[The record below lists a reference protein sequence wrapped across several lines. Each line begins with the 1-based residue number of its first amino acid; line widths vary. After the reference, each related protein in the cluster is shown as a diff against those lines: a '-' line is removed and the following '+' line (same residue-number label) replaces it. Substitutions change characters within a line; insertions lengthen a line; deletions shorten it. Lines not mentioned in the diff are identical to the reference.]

1 MGIAA
6 RARYWRDASL
16 LGVATIGAYGVV
28 FYAFGV
34 FIEPLHEDTG
44 WSTGTLSFAYS
55 AGVLLS
61 GAAAVAGGRT
71 LDRRGSRPVML
82 AGVAVGALGLIAAS
96 EARHIAWFVAAWAV
110 TGGAVAGGLY
120 YHVTMATTSRLYAG
134 RRAAAIS
141 VLTLIG
147 ALASPIFNPLVAWMV
162 EAWGWRD
169 ALRALAVLLVVLA
182 GPAAL
187 LVRSE
192 PVPIP
197 PRAPGER
204 GAWREPMVWRLMLA
218 ACFSAGASSA
228 LILHQVSAIRA
239 LGLPLATAAALGGA
253 RGLMQI
259 PGRLML
265 APLTGWLGVHGTQ
278 LLCYALLAA
287 GASAL
292 VFADGLVAAWFFV
305 VAAGIAIGLSSP
317 LGGLLSAEAY
327 GARLG
332 TFSGMQTAATS
343 VASAGGAWLAGVAV
357 DRTGGYGLTLAGIA
371 VLEAC
376 ATASLLWQRRALR
389 ASQSSIASAAPA
401 GAEAGDAG

>member
-1 MGIAA
+1 VGLAA

-16 LGVATIGAYGVV
+16 LGIATIAAYGVV

-61 GAAAVAGGRT
+61 GAAAVVGGRT

-82 AGVAVGALGLIAAS
+82 TGVAVGALGLLAAS
-96 EARHIAWFVAAWAV
+96 EARHIAWFVACWAV

-120 YHVTMATTSRLYAG
+120 YHVTMATTTRLYAD

-141 VLTLIG
+141 VLTLLG
-147 ALASPIFNPLVAWMV
+147 ALASPIYNPLVAWIV

-169 ALRALAVLLVVLA
+169 ALRALSLSLVLLA

-187 LVRSE
+187 IVRSQ
-192 PVPIP
+192 PVPVP
-197 PRAPGER
+197 PRAPGDR
-204 GAWREPMVWRLMLA
+204 SAWREPVVWRLMLA

-228 LILHQVSAIRA
+228 LILHQVSAIRS

-265 APLTGWLGVHGTQ
+265 TPLTSWLGVHGAQ
-278 LLCYALLAA
+278 LLCYGLVAA
-287 GASAL
+287 GAGSL

-305 VAAGIAIGLSSP
+305 VSAGIAIGLMSP

-343 VASAGGAWLAGVAV
+343 VASASGAWLAGLAV
-357 DRTGGYGLTLAGIA
+357 DRTGGHGLTLVGIA
-371 VLEAC
+371 VLEAG
-376 ATASLLWQRRALR
+376 AAASLLWQRRALR
-389 ASQSSIASAAPA
+389 EAEQARRAVASEVGPAA
-401 GAEAGDAG
+401 

>member
-1 MGIAA
+1 MGIAE

-28 FYAFGV
+28 NYAFGV

-44 WSTGTLSFAYS
+44 WSTGTLSFAFS
-55 AGVLLS
+55 VGVLLS
-61 GAAAVAGGRT
+61 GVAAFIAGRT
-71 LDRRGSRPVML
+71 LDRHGSRPVML
-82 AGVAVGALGLIAAS
+82 TALAVGCVGFLAAA
-96 EARHIAWFVAAWAV
+96 EARHVAWFVACWAV

-120 YHVTMATTSRLYAG
+120 YHVTMAMTSRLYAN

-141 VLTLIG
+141 VLTLLG

-169 ALRALAVLLVVLA
+169 ALRALAVLLAVLV

-187 LVRSE
+187 IVRSQ
-192 PVPIP
+192 PVPVP
-197 PRAPGER
+197 PRVPGER

-265 APLTGWLGVHGTQ
+265 APLIGWLSVPGAQ
-278 LLCYALLAA
+278 LLSYGLLAA
-287 GASAL
+287 GAAAL
-292 VFADGLVAAWFFV
+292 VFADGLLAAWFFV
-305 VAAGIAIGLSSP
+305 VAAGVAIGLSSP
-317 LGGLLSAEAY
+317 LNGLLSAEAY
-327 GARLG
+327 GERLG
-332 TFSGMQTAATS
+332 AFSGMQQAAMS

-371 VLEAC
+371 VLEAG
-376 ATASLLWQRRALR
+376 AAASLLWQRRALR
-389 ASQSSIASAAPA
+389 AAQSSMA
-401 GAEAGDAG
+401 GAASVSPETGGPG

>member
-1 MGIAA
+1 MGIVG
-6 RARYWRDASL
+6 RARYWRDATL
-16 LGVATIGAYGVV
+16 LGIATIAAYGVV

-34 FIEPLHEDTG
+34 FIDPLHEDTG

-61 GAAAVAGGRT
+61 GAAAVFGGRT

-82 AGVAVGALGLIAAS
+82 TGVLVGAVGLVAAS
-96 EARHIAWFVAAWAV
+96 EARNIAWFVTCWAI
-110 TGGAVAGGLY
+110 TGGAIAGGLY
-120 YHVTMATTSRLYAG
+120 YHVTMAATTRLYPD

-141 VLTLIG
+141 VLTLLG
-147 ALASPIFNPLVAWMV
+147 ALASPIFNPLVAWML
-162 EAWGWRD
+162 EAWGWRE
-169 ALRALAVLLVVLA
+169 ALKALAVLLVALA

-187 LVRSE
+187 TVRSL
-192 PVPIP
+192 PVSLP
-197 PRAPGER
+197 PHTPGER

-218 ACFSAGASSA
+218 ACFAAGASSA

-259 PGRLML
+259 PGRLL
-265 APLTGWLGVHGTQ
+265 LTPLTSRLGVHGAQ
-278 LLCYALLAA
+278 LLCYALVAA
-287 GASAL
+287 GAGAL
-292 VFADGLVAAWFFV
+292 VFAHGLMAAWFFV

-327 GARLG
+327 GPRLG

-371 VLEAC
+371 VLEAG
-376 ATASLLWQRRALR
+376 AAASLLWQRRALR
-389 ASQSSIASAAPA
+389 VEQTSEVSTGEPA
-401 GAEAGDAG
+401 

>member
-16 LGVATIGAYGVV
+16 LGVATIGSYGVV
-28 FYAFGV
+28 NYAFGV
-34 FIEPLHEDTG
+34 FIDPLHEETG

-61 GAAAVAGGRT
+61 GVVAFLAGRT
-71 LDRRGSRPVML
+71 LDRRGSRPVL
-82 AGVAVGALGLIAAS
+82 LTSLVVGCVGFVAAA
-96 EARHIAWFVAAWAV
+96 EARHIVWFLVSWAV

-120 YHVTMATTSRLYAG
+120 YHVTMAATSRIYG
-134 RRAAAIS
+134 DRRAAGIS
-141 VLTLIG
+141 VLTLLG
-147 ALASPIFNPLVAWMV
+147 ALASPIFNPLVAWML

-169 ALRALAVLLVVLA
+169 TLRALGVLLAVLV

-187 LVRSE
+187 LVRSQ
-192 PVPIP
+192 PVPVP
-197 PRAPGER
+197 PRVSGER
-204 GAWREPMVWRLMLA
+204 GTWREPAVWRLMLA
-218 ACFSAGASSA
+218 ACFAAGAASA

-259 PGRLML
+259 PGRLVL
-265 APLTGWLGVHGTQ
+265 VPLINGLGVHGTQ
-278 LLCYALLAA
+278 LFAYALLAA
-287 GASAL
+287 GAAAL

-305 VAAGIAIGLSSP
+305 VAAGVGIGLSSP

-327 GARLG
+327 GLRLG
-332 TFSGMQTAATS
+332 ALSGMQMAATS

-371 VLEAC
+371 VLEAAAA
-376 ATASLLWQRRALR
+376 ATLLWQRRALR
-389 ASQSSIASAAPA
+389 SARSSMASPVSVSPE
-401 GAEAGDAG
+401 GGPD